1 MNKHKSLINKWNNIS
16 FEKNIIIGWIFTFLV
31 VISISAI
38 IYFSKKEV
46 LQSMDMVA
54 LNAELSSATQD
65 LYSTILKLEVTSKRF
80 RLTNSKQDSVK
91 YFITLDSLKINMAV
105 LERLIKHQP
114 RLDKYF
120 VPLQRTIREELYKIN
135 HLSFLTENTRRF
147 NSQIII
153 IEEDIYKR
161 VGMYSQL
168 LDAEEDQ
175 ITAEQVQSIQS
186 KINKNLNYFI
196 VLVLVYVVVLSVLF
210 AIILSYIKKRR
221 KISQEL
227 FESRNSL
234 KAIIDTAASLIFV
247 KNSDRDFTLVNKS
260 FLDYFN
266 LDNLSSFPSRNSSK
280 IFHEKELRESKEED
294 ELVIKDR
301 KILKNIERMM
311 IRNNKENRWL
321 SVNKAPLIGADD
333 EVIGL
338 VGVMDDI
345 TNRKMYEAEL
355 SQAKEKLTEL
365 NAHKDKFFSIIA
377 HDLRS
382 PFTALLG
389 LSQFLVDDYNEL
401 SEDEKKEDIKN
412 INVTVKSLLELIN
425 NLLTWSRL
433 QFNKADDNPE
443 QIKMFEIINSVF
455 NSLRI
460 SALDKKINLETICSD
475 NLTAI
480 VDKNMIETV
489 IRNLV
494 SNSIKF
500 TKENGTIKV
509 RVTDD
514 SGNITVA
521 IEDNGVG
528 MSEDIANKLFKL
540 NSNVI
545 RKGTADEK
553 GTGLGLL
560 ICKEFVEQHNGKIWV
575 ESEEGKGS
583 TFYFTIPLNNNNEMK
598 KGN

>member
-1 MNKHKSLINKWNNIS
+1 MNKNGGYMDIHKSLIKKWHNIS
-16 FEKNIIIGWIFTFLV
+16 FEKNIIIGWILTFLV
-31 VISISAI
+31 VISISSI

-46 LQSMDMVA
+46 LQSMDIVA

-65 LYSTILKLEVTSKRF
+65 LYSTVLKLEITSKRF
-80 RLTNSKQDSVK
+80 KLTGSKQDSVK

-114 RLDKYF
+114 GLYNYF
-120 VPLQRTIREELYKIN
+120 VPLQKIIREELYKTDQ
-135 HLSFLTENTRRF
+135 LFFLPGNTGRF
-147 NSQIII
+147 DSQI

-161 VGMYSQL
+161 IGMYSQL
-168 LDAEEDQ
+168 LDTEEDQ
-175 ITAEQVQSIQS
+175 ITAGQVQSIQS
-186 KINKNLNYFI
+186 KIIKNLNYFLLLV
-196 VLVLVYVVVLSVLF
+196 VLYVVILSVLF

-247 KNSDRDFTLVNKS
+247 KNSDRDITLVNKS
-260 FLDYFN
+260 FLNYFN
-266 LDNLSSFPSRNSSK
+266 LDNLTSSPSSDRSRIFSK
-280 IFHEKELRESKEED
+280 KVLLETKEED
-294 ELVIKDR
+294 DLVIKDR

-311 IRNNKENRWL
+311 IGNNKENRWL
-321 SVNKAPLIGADD
+321 SVNKAPLIGTDD

-345 TNRKMYEAEL
+345 TSRKIYEAEL
-355 SQAKEKLTEL
+355 NQAKEKLTEL
-365 NAHKDKFFSIIA
+365 NAHKDKLFSIIA

-389 LSQFLVDDYNEL
+389 LSQFLVDDYDEFT
-401 SEDEKKEDIKN
+401 EDEKKQDIKDIN
-412 INVTVKSLLELIN
+412 ITVISLLDLIN

-443 QIKMFEIINSVF
+443 QIKIFEIINSVF
-455 NSLRI
+455 KSLRI
-460 SALDKKINLETICSD
+460 SALDKKISLETICGD
-475 NLTAI
+475 NLTAV
-480 VDKNMIETV
+480 VDKNMIESV

-494 SNSIKF
+494 SNAIKF

-509 RVTDD
+509 IVTED

-528 MSEDIANKLFKL
+528 MSEDITQKLFKL
-540 NSNVI
+540 NSNVT

-560 ICKEFVEQHNGKIWV
+560 ICKEFVEQHGGRIWA

-583 TFYFTIPLNNNNEMK
+583 TFYFTIPLNNK
-598 KGN
+598 

>member
-1 MNKHKSLINKWNNIS
+1 
-16 FEKNIIIGWIFTFLV
+16 
-31 VISISAI
+31 
-38 IYFSKKEV
+38 
-46 LQSMDMVA
+46 
-54 LNAELSSATQD
+54 
-65 LYSTILKLEVTSKRF
+65 
-80 RLTNSKQDSVK
+80 
-91 YFITLDSLKINMAV
+91 
-105 LERLIKHQP
+105 
-114 RLDKYF
+114 
-120 VPLQRTIREELYKIN
+120 
-135 HLSFLTENTRRF
+135 
-147 NSQIII
+147 
-153 IEEDIYKR
+153 
-161 VGMYSQL
+161 
-168 LDAEEDQ
+168 
-175 ITAEQVQSIQS
+175 
-186 KINKNLNYFI
+186 
-196 VLVLVYVVVLSVLF
+196 LF

-221 KISQEL
+221 KIAREL

-266 LDNLSSFPSRNSSK
+266 LDNLASFPSPGSSNV
-280 IFHEKELRESKEED
+280 FREKELQETKDED

-301 KILKNIERMM
+301 KILRNIERMM
-311 IRNNKENRWL
+311 ILNNRENRWL
-321 SVNKAPLIGADD
+321 SVNKAPLFDVD
-333 EVIGL
+333 NEVIGL

-355 SQAKEKLTEL
+355 KQAKEKLTEL

-389 LSQFLVDDYNEL
+389 LSQFLVEDFDEL

-412 INVTVKSLLELIN
+412 INITVISLLDLIN

-433 QFNKADDNPE
+433 QFNKADENPE
-443 QIKMFEIINSVF
+443 QIKLFEIINSVF
-455 NSLRI
+455 NALRI
-460 SALDKKINLETICSD
+460 SALNKRIYLETICGD
-475 NLTAI
+475 NLTAM

-500 TKENGTIKV
+500 TRENGTIKV
-509 RVTDD
+509 RVTED

-528 MSEDIANKLFKL
+528 MSKEIAQNLFKL
-540 NSNVI
+540 NTNVT

-553 GTGLGLL
+553 GTGLGLI
-560 ICKEFVEQHNGKIWV
+560 ICKEFVEKNGGSIWV
-575 ESEEGKGS
+575 ESEEGVGS
-583 TFYFTIPLNNNNEMK
+583 TFYFTIPLQTL
-598 KGN
+598 

>member
-1 MNKHKSLINKWNNIS
+1 M
-16 FEKNIIIGWIFTFLV
+16 
-31 VISISAI
+31 
-38 IYFSKKEV
+38 
-46 LQSMDMVA
+46 
-54 LNAELSSATQD
+54 
-65 LYSTILKLEVTSKRF
+65 
-80 RLTNSKQDSVK
+80 
-91 YFITLDSLKINMAV
+91 
-105 LERLIKHQP
+105 
-114 RLDKYF
+114 
-120 VPLQRTIREELYKIN
+120 
-135 HLSFLTENTRRF
+135 
-147 NSQIII
+147 
-153 IEEDIYKR
+153 
-161 VGMYSQL
+161 
-168 LDAEEDQ
+168 
-175 ITAEQVQSIQS
+175 
-186 KINKNLNYFI
+186 
-196 VLVLVYVVVLSVLF
+196 F

-221 KISQEL
+221 KIAREL

-266 LDNLSSFPSRNSSK
+266 LDNLASFPSPGSSNV
-280 IFHEKELRESKEED
+280 FREKELQETKDED

-301 KILKNIERMM
+301 KILRNIERMM
-311 IRNNKENRWL
+311 ILNNRENRWL
-321 SVNKAPLIGADD
+321 SVNKAPLFDVD
-333 EVIGL
+333 NEVIGL

-355 SQAKEKLTEL
+355 KQAKEKLTEL

-389 LSQFLVDDYNEL
+389 LSQFLVEDFDEL

-412 INVTVKSLLELIN
+412 INITVISLLDLIN

-433 QFNKADDNPE
+433 QFNKADENPE
-443 QIKMFEIINSVF
+443 QIKLFEIINSVF
-455 NSLRI
+455 NALRI
-460 SALDKKINLETICSD
+460 SALNKRIYLETICGD
-475 NLTAI
+475 NLTAM

-500 TKENGTIKV
+500 TRENGTIKV
-509 RVTDD
+509 RVTED

-528 MSEDIANKLFKL
+528 MSKEIAQNLFKL
-540 NSNVI
+540 NTNVT

-553 GTGLGLL
+553 GTGLGLI
-560 ICKEFVEQHNGKIWV
+560 ICKEFVEKNGGSIWV
-575 ESEEGKGS
+575 ESEEGVGS
-583 TFYFTIPLNNNNEMK
+583 TFYFTIPLQTL
-598 KGN
+598 